1 MASTKSITTKSKK
14 RKRVPKFDDLLQC
27 IDNEPDSYKTAWNE
41 LKSRIIELNEHAT
54 QAVPPVNSSQSLC
67 HRYNRTNFNSL
78 RPQLSRFTML
88 TKSLT
93 YTIRKKYFG
102 LRLTSY
108 LHRSISLTALIEYW
122 QSLPDPVQQMKD
134 FLGQS

>member
-1 MASTKSITTKSKK
+1 MASTKSTTTESKK
-14 RKRVPKFDDLLQC
+14 RKRVLKFDDLLQC
-27 IDNEPDSYKTAWNE
+27 FDNEPDSYKTASNE
-41 LKSRIIELNEHAT
+41 LKSHIIELNEHAR

-67 HRYNRTNFNSL
+67 HRYNRTNINSL
-78 RPQLSRFTML
+78 RPQLSRLPML

-93 YTIRKKYFG
+93 YAVRKKYFG

-108 LHRSISLTALIEYW
+108 LHRSISLTVSIEYW
-122 QSLPDPVQQMKD
+122 QSLPDSVQQMKH